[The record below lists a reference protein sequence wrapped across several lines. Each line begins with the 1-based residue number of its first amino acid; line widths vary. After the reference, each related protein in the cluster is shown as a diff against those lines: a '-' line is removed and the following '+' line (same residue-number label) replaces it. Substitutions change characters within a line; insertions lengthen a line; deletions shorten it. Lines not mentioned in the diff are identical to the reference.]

1 MIWEA
6 SQDCLVQSFFSSHSP
21 SPVSHVF
28 ILQIFSYLLLL
39 SCQYN
44 ENAYIEHPI

>member
-6 SQDCLVQSFFSSHSP
+6 SQDCLVQSFLALIHPLPYRMFLS
-21 SPVSHVF
+21 F
-28 ILQIFSYLLLL
+28 NFFYLLLL